1 MMSQT
6 SSLYHHLLF
15 LILIAQIKLSPS
27 SFTNMKGSRLS
38 SFLLFEFEFVSSL
51 PLLHWHIPR
60 VGGGEKRA
68 ENLFQE
74 LRLRLKFLVTPYVF
88 TQHEYI
94 IYLNWSNS
102 ILNTI
107 LLPFLFFSACLLFF
121 SATLENPSTSNVVL
135 FFLRISAFSCR
146 LFLRRCRTQHTQ
158 KWWRWLLG
166 IFHLANRKVCK
177 CWYFLCKCIS
187 SSSSTAF
194 HAFFSSLLLN

>member
-1 MMSQT
+1 MSQT

-15 LILIAQIKLSPS
+15 LILIAQIKLSLS
-27 SFTNMKGSRLS
+27 EQLHFTNMKGSRLG
-38 SFLLFEFEFVSSL
+38 SFLLFEFELCVVSAAAAL
-51 PLLHWHIPR
+51 THPERRWGR
-60 VGGGEKRA
+60 KR
-68 ENLFQE
+68 EQNWGW
-74 LRLRLKFLVTPYVF
+74 KFLVTPYVF

-107 LLPFLFFSACLLFF
+107 LLPFLFSLLVSASFF

-135 FFLRISAFSCR
+135 FFSPYFSIFLPPFSSAAAA
-146 LFLRRCRTQHTQ
+146 HNTQ

-166 IFHLANRKVCK
+166 IFHLANREVCK

-194 HAFFSSLLLN
+194 MPFSSLLVSN